1 MFAKQNLKKALILTT
16 YIYNLYIC
24 KVLKTELH
32 QLSLL
37 NSQYREENEELVV
50 AIAVQHL
57 RLLLARWRQPL
68 LRERFRIQLQAAA
81 EAILKEESGDGSPL
95 ESDNGRVL
103 VTLDANGIAAA
114 RLIDSIKGEMEGANS
129 EKVPFIATFDS

>member
-1 MFAKQNLKKALILTT
+1 M
-16 YIYNLYIC
+16 YIC
-24 KVLKTELH
+24 KALKTELH